1 MRHVFLDCE
10 WTLDQNIF
18 LLSYAFK
25 NGDSGSVHGR
35 DLNHTYL
42 KKLLRPVQ
50 FIYVYGPD
58 IAYLEKNFPIDF
70 RNRFY
75 CINMLKL
82 VKNVIPGLDSYKL
95 ANIEKMFRIPRS
107 TRKYKTSVFT
117 IWKHW
122 HDKRKREHVIRY
134 NLEDARNLRQV
145 FYELEDHYGLNRRMV
160 LECRLI

>member
-18 LLSYAFK
+18 LLSYAFR

-35 DLNHTYL
+35 DLNHHYIR
-42 KKLLRPVQ
+42 KLLRPVR

-58 IAYLEKNFPIDF
+58 IAYMEKNFPIDF
-70 RNRFY
+70 RDRFY

-82 VKNVIPGLDSYKL
+82 VKLVIPGLPSYKL
-95 ANIEKMFRIPRS
+95 AEIEKIFRIHRS

-122 HDKRKREHVIRY
+122 HDHKKREHVIRY
-134 NLEDARNLRQV
+134 NLEDARNLR
-145 FYELEDHYGLNRRMV
+145 ELYYILSERYGLNRRMIM
-160 LECRLI
+160 ECRLI